1 MFIFSY
7 INPLDN
13 IEEHCI
19 VDVYEVGK
27 EYQFNIVDH
36 DGKKIVR
43 KFPITP
49 FLTTQI
55 QQFNITLI
63 K

>member
-19 VDVYEVGK
+19 IDVYEVGTQ
-27 EYQFNIVDH
+27 YHFNIVEPS
-36 DGKKIVR
+36 GRKRVKKM
-43 KFPITP
+43 PITP